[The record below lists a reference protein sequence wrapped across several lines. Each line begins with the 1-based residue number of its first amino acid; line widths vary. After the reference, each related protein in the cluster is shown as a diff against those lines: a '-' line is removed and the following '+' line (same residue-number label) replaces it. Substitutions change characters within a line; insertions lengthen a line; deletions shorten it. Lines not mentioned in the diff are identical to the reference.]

1 MNEIYTII
9 ITSIAGIS
17 TLLGNILLFI
27 PIRYKN
33 KLLSFSL
40 GLSFIVM
47 FLISII
53 ELIPD
58 ALLLYLNKFNF
69 FGLFISAL
77 FFLMFGVFI
86 VKLCDKKINNDDML
100 YRVGVLSML
109 SLLVHNIPEGIIC
122 AMTSMSNIELGL
134 KMTFIIML
142 HNIPEGIC
150 IALPIYYS
158 TKSKFK
164 AFVYTAIS
172 GLGEIVGAL
181 ITILFLKRFITPL
194 FLFAVLL
201 ITAGIMIYLS
211 LNKILKTGVTY
222 KEYYWLILG
231 ILFGIVVLIIT
242 M

>member
-1 MNEIYTII
+1 MKEIYAII

-27 PIRYKN
+27 PSRFKN

-58 ALLLYLNKFNF
+58 ALHLLINKTNNITLFSLSLIYL
-69 FGLFISAL
+69 II
-77 FFLMFGVFI
+77 GVII
-86 VKLCDKKINNDDML
+86 VKICDKNIQKEDVL
-100 YRVGVLSML
+100 YRVGILSML
-109 SLLVHNIPEGIIC
+109 SLLIHNIPEGIIC
-122 AMTSMSNIELGL
+122 AMTTLNNFSLGL

-150 IALPIYYS
+150 IALPIFYA
-158 TKSKFK
+158 TKSKKK
-164 AFVYTAIS
+164 AILYTLIS
-172 GLGEIVGAL
+172 GLGEVAGA
-181 ITILFLKRFITPL
+181 IFM
-194 FLFAVLL
+194 

-211 LNKILKTGVTY
+211 LNKILKTGLKY
-222 KEYYWLILG
+222 KESKYLIIG
-231 ILFGIVVLIIT
+231 IIIGIIILFIT
-242 M
+242 L